1 MQPTDDNAFPPG
13 PSPRPT
19 PAAARHR
26 RRLRHAL
33 CAGAAALALVGAA
46 AVGPAGPAAATSAQD
61 GGDGGGSDDG
71 GDGDRTVL
79 TAAVAQSVDSLSP
92 FLAVTLVA
100 TSLNRLMYDSLV
112 NYDVKTQE
120 PIPGLAE
127 KWEPSNAGRTW
138 TYTIRD
144 GVEWSDGRPLTAED
158 ARWTFHTMMT
168 DDAAGT
174 ANGSYVTNFE
184 KVSAPDPR
192 TLVVELKEPQATM
205 NSMDLPIVP
214 KHIWK
219 DVGNLGKF
227 NNDADFPVVGSGPYV
242 LTDFKTDSYVT
253 FERNENFW
261 RGAPKFDEVTF
272 KYYKETDAAVAALRK
287 GEVSF
292 VPDLTP
298 AHAAS
303 LADHPDIK
311 VNDGQGRRFW
321 AIAVNPGAR
330 DIEGRTFGDGH
341 PALLDPKVRRALF
354 HAVDR
359 DVIVNKVL
367 QGHGVVGAG
376 YIPPR
381 FADYHWK
388 PSADQEVGY
397 DPQEAARLL
406 DEAGYE
412 LKDGKRVGKDG
423 RPLDFRMLCHA
434 TDPKDKAAGK
444 YLEEWWGALGIG
456 LDLQCLDNVG
466 DPWVAGEY
474 DLAFDGWS
482 VNPDPDFVLAIHT
495 CAALPESE
503 DVVGQTDNFIC
514 DKEFDRLYAEQLA
527 TYDDPAER
535 AETVKEMQSVL
546 YDTGY
551 MNVLAYPN
559 SVEAY
564 RTDHIKSITAMP
576 AGNGNIW
583 GQDGSWSWAT
593 AVPAAAASEDDD
605 GSALGVVL
613 GGGAAVVLVA
623 AASVVFTLR
632 RRATAEDRE

>member
-1 MQPTDDNAFPPG
+1 MQPTDENAPTPG
-13 PSPRPT
+13 PLHRPQ
-19 PAAARHR
+19 PAARPARPG
-26 RRLRHAL
+26 RRLRRVL
-33 CAGAAALALVGAA
+33 GAGAAALALIAA
-46 AVGPAGPAAATSAQD
+46 TAAGPAAAKSAQD
-61 GGDGGGSDDG
+61 D
-71 GDGDRTVL
+71 GDGDDGDKAVL

-127 KWEPSNAGRTW
+127 KWEPSNAGKTW
-138 TYTIRD
+138 TYTMRD
-144 GVEWSDGRPLTAED
+144 GVKWSDGKPLTAED

-168 DDAAGT
+168 DEAAGA
-174 ANGSYVTNFE
+174 ANGSYVANFA
-184 KVSAPDPR
+184 KVSAPDAR

-214 KHIWK
+214 KHVWQ
-219 DVGNLGKF
+219 DVEDLGKF
-227 NNDADFPVVGSGPYV
+227 NNDSDFPVVSSGPYI
-242 LTDFKTDSYVT
+242 LTGFKTDSYVT
-253 FERNENFW
+253 FEPNPNFW
-261 RGAPKFDEVTF
+261 RGKPKFDELTF

-303 LADHPDIK
+303 LEGQADIK

-321 AIAVNPGAR
+321 AIATNPGAR
-330 DIEGRTFGDGH
+330 DVKGRKFGDGH
-341 PALLDPKVRRALF
+341 PALLDPRVREALF
-354 HAVDR
+354 LAVDR
-359 DVIVNKVL
+359 EVIVDKVL
-367 QGHGVVGAG
+367 QGHGVEGEG

-381 FADYHWK
+381 FGDYHWK
-388 PSADQEVGY
+388 PSAEQKIGH
-397 DPQEAARLL
+397 DPAKAARLL
-406 DEAGYE
+406 DQAGYR

-423 RPLDFRMLCHA
+423 KPLDLRMLCHS
-434 TDPKDKAAGK
+434 TDARDKAAGK
-444 YLEEWWGALGIG
+444 FLEEWWGALGIG

-514 DKEFDRLYAEQLA
+514 NKDYDRLYAEQLA
-527 TYDDPAER
+527 AYDDPEKR
-535 AETVKEMQSVL
+535 AEIVREMQSVL

-564 RTDHIKSITAMP
+564 RTDHIESITAMP

-593 AVPAAAASEDDD
+593 AVPAAEASDDD
-605 GSALGVVL
+605 GGSAMGVVL
-613 GGGAAVVLVA
+613 GGGAAVAVVVA
-623 AASVVFTLR
+623 AGVVFTMR